1 MRRLAA
7 VMFTDTV
14 GFTASAHADEG
25 RTLELMQQQA
35 ELIRPLLTIHQG
47 REIKSTGDGF
57 LVEFDSALKATQ
69 CAIGIQ
75 RRVYERAAEGA
86 GVPFQIRIGIH
97 LGDVVERDGDIL
109 GDAVNIAARIE
120 PRAEPGGICV
130 SGAVREQIQNKV
142 PDRLERLPP
151 AGLKGVAEPVE
162 VYRIVLPW
170 TGSGVPQT
178 DPAGPAA
185 RARLAV
191 LPFVNISPDPNDEFF
206 ADGLTEELIASLALV
221 RGLKVIARTSVM
233 SYKHQPK
240 KVSEIGREL
249 GVGTIVEGSVRRAA
263 NRIRVTIQVID
274 VATEEHLWA
283 SNYDDNLDDVF
294 AVQREI
300 ASRVVASIPG
310 NLRPASVPLPELDK
324 ARETESYLAY
334 LQGQALM
341 WRREEAPLREAI
353 RFFEQA
359 IARDPTFARAH
370 AGIARTYVGLGLEGF
385 VPWSESIAKGRAAAQ
400 TAADI
405 NPELAEAHALLAEIA
420 FMSDD
425 PDEVV
430 DREARRAIQLNPNL
444 AEAHDLLGQV
454 AGALGNI
461 ELYVSQAE
469 MAYQLDPLSI
479 PTIAYLGRAYFF
491 AGRLEEAFAHWQR
504 TVHLDP
510 LNAYRGMA
518 DLWML
523 KGDLVRAEA
532 CVRELERVGPKSD
545 FALLCR
551 GYLAALRG
559 DRATAMV
566 AIRKLQETFG
576 EGYARLSSV
585 GFIYLAL
592 GDLDRFFEQMFVAA
606 RSHTLQI
613 SRLRFSPLFREAR
626 KDPRFLELLT
636 LDKFH
641 PPPSPNPSP

>member
-1 MRRLAA
+1 
-7 VMFTDTV
+7 MFTGTV
-14 GFTASAHADEG
+14 GYTASTHADEARG
-25 RTLELMQQQA
+25 LELMRQQA
-35 ELIRPLLTIHQG
+35 ELIRPILAIHHG

-57 LVEFDSALKATQ
+57 LVEFDSALKATL

-75 RRVYERAAEGA
+75 RRVFERTAEG
-86 GVPFQIRIGIH
+86 GGEPFQIRIGIH

-130 SGAVREQIQNKV
+130 SGAVHDQVENKI

-151 AGLKGVAEPVE
+151 AELKGVAGTID

-170 TGSGVPQT
+170 AGSAEPR
-178 DPAGPAA
+178 AGPVGPASS
-185 RARLAV
+185 ARLAV
-191 LPFVNISPDPNDEFF
+191 LPFVNISPDPTDEYF
-206 ADGLTEELIASLALV
+206 ADGLTEELIAALALV
-221 RGLKVIARTSVM
+221 PGLKVIARTSVM
-233 SYKHQPK
+233 NYKHKPK
-240 KVSEIGREL
+240 KVSEIGQEL
-249 GVGTIVEGSVRRAA
+249 DVGTIVEGSVRRAA

-274 VATEEHLWA
+274 VATEEHRWA
-283 SNYDDNLDDVF
+283 SSYDDNLDDVF
-294 AVQREI
+294 AVQRDI
-300 ASRVVASIPG
+300 ASRVVAAIPG
-310 NLRPASVPLPELDK
+310 NLRAATAPLPELDK
-324 ARETESYLAY
+324 ARETGSYLAY

-359 IARDPTFARAH
+359 IARDPTYARAY
-370 AGIARTYVGLGLEGF
+370 AGIARSYVGLGIEGF
-385 VPWSESIAKGRAAAQ
+385 IPWEESISRGRAAAEK
-400 TAADI
+400 AGAL
-405 NPELAEAHALLAEIA
+405 NPELAEAHALLAEFA
-420 FMSDD
+420 FMADD

-430 DREARRAIQLNPNL
+430 NREARRAIQLNPNL

-491 AGRLEEAFAHWQR
+491 AGRLDEALAHWRR

-510 LNAYRGMA
+510 HNAYRGMA
-518 DLWML
+518 DLAML
-523 KGDLVRAEA
+523 KGDFGQAEA
-532 CVRELERVGPKSD
+532 SVRELERMAPTSD
-545 FALLCR
+545 FALLSR
-551 GYLAALRG
+551 GYLAALQG
-559 DRATAMV
+559 DRATAME
-566 AIRKLQETFG
+566 AIRKLKVTFG

-592 GDLDRFFEQMFVAA
+592 GDRDRFFEQMFTAA

-613 SRLRFSPLFREAR
+613 SRLRFSPLFSEVR
-626 KDPRFLELLT
+626 KDPRFLELLA
-636 LDKFH
+636 LDSPRRTATPNS
-641 PPPSPNPSP
+641 PP

>member
-1 MRRLAA
+1 
-7 VMFTDTV
+7 MFTDTV
-14 GFTASAHADEG
+14 GYTASTHADET
-25 RTLELMQQQA
+25 RTLEKIRQQA
-35 ELIRPLLTIHQG
+35 ELIRPILAIHHG

-57 LVEFDSALKATQ
+57 LVEFDSALKATL

-75 RRVYERAAEGA
+75 RRVFERAAEG
-86 GVPFQIRIGIH
+86 GGELFQIRIGIH
-97 LGDVVERDGDIL
+97 LGDVVEREGDIL

-130 SGAVREQIQNKV
+130 SGAVRDQVQNKI

-151 AGLKGVAEPVE
+151 AELKGVAESVD

-170 TGSGVPQT
+170 AASSETRPGPS
-178 DPAGPAA
+178 GPATK
-185 RARLAV
+185 RRLAV

-206 ADGLTEELIASLALV
+206 ADGLTEELIAGLALV
-221 RGLKVIARTSVM
+221 PGLKVIARTSIM
-233 SYKHQPK
+233 NYKHKPK
-240 KVSEIGREL
+240 KISEIGQEL
-249 GVGTIVEGSVRRAA
+249 DVGTIVEGSVRRAA
-263 NRIRVTIQVID
+263 NRIRVTVQVID

-283 SNYDDNLDDVF
+283 SSYDDNLDDVF

-310 NLRPASVPLPELDK
+310 NLRAASASLPELDK

-359 IARDPTFARAH
+359 ITRDPTFARAY
-370 AGIARTYVGLGLEGF
+370 AGIARTYVGLGIEGF
-385 VPWSESIAKGRAAAQ
+385 MAWEESIQRGKAAAEK
-400 TAADI
+400 ACGL
-405 NPELAEAHALLAEIA
+405 NPELAEAHALLAEFA
-420 FMSDD
+420 FMADD
-425 PDEVV
+425 PDEIV
-430 DREARRAIQLNPNL
+430 DREARRAIRLNPNL

-461 ELYVSQAE
+461 ELYVAQAE

-491 AGRLEEAFAHWQR
+491 AGRLDEALAHWKR

-523 KGDLVRAEA
+523 KGDFEQAEA
-532 CVRELERVGPKSD
+532 CARELERLAPKSD
-545 FALLCR
+545 FALLTR
-551 GYLAALRG
+551 GYLAALQG
-559 DRATAMV
+559 DRATAME
-566 AIRKLQETFG
+566 AIRKLQATFG
-576 EGYARLSSV
+576 EGHARLSSV

-592 GDLDRFFEQMFVAA
+592 GDRDRFFEQMLIAA

-613 SRLRFSPLFREAR
+613 SRLRFSPLFSEAR
-626 KDPRFLELLT
+626 KDPRFLELLA
-636 LDKFH
+636 LDTSHSTGVSK
-641 PPPSPNPSP
+641 PAP